1 MSIIHFLSLEK
12 LRPTESVA
20 PRRVA
25 KLKKKIQQEGV
36 WTRPICVEEN
46 DLFIMD
52 GHHRFAVAKRLGL
65 KLVPVLLLNYET
77 TSVLSRKRKYKVS
90 ASFVRSRAKKG
101 FLYPLKNTCHI
112 FPEGLSGCVVPLSK
126 LHCSDISVEH

>member
-1 MSIIHFLSLEK
+1 MSIIQFLSLEK
-12 LRPTESVA
+12 LLPTENVA

-36 WTRPICVEEN
+36 WTRPICVDEN

-65 KLVPVLLLNYET
+65 KLVPVLLLNYGT
-77 TSVLSRKRKYKVS
+77 TSVLSRKRKYQVS
-90 ASFVRSRAKKG
+90 ESFIRARAKKG
-101 FLYPLKNTCHI
+101 FLYPLKTTRHV
-112 FPEGLSGCVVPLSK
+112 FPEGLSGCEVPLSK